1 MYMATKFVRAA
12 IGTAGLIAGGI
23 LTVATAAPASAT
35 PTGCH
40 LTQASHSASS
50 VCTGGSGQ
58 QRVYAICEDP
68 QHGTRRTYYGSWVG
82 PGSTSV
88 VNCPTLGGYEWY
100 EIGANIQLR

>member
-1 MYMATKFVRAA
+1 MSKQLVRAA
-12 IGTAGLIAGGI
+12 VGTGTLIAGGLI
-23 LTVATAAPASAT
+23 ALASATPAAAT

-68 QHGTRRTYYGSWVG
+68 QHGTDRTYYGSWVG
-82 PGSTSV
+82 VGSTSV
-88 VNCPTLGGYEWY
+88 VNCPVLGGYTWY
-100 EIGANIQLR
+100 EVAAGIQVR